1 MIVRVL
7 VEYVDPMDNSLP
19 PQIYIR
25 EWKSVEVI
33 PMEWYKILSN
43 PHGYLAKKDDFIEVT
58 EWTNGEGWDITINDK
73 VIPLTRGEL
82 DAIDYLTKGL
92 DYDND

>member
-7 VEYVDPMDNSLP
+7 VDPMDNSLP

-33 PMEWYKILSN
+33 PMEWYFLILMDI
-43 PHGYLAKKDDFIEVT
+43 GTIE
-58 EWTNGEGWDITINDK
+58 
-73 VIPLTRGEL
+73 
-82 DAIDYLTKGL
+82 
-92 DYDND
+92 YDRK